1 MIKSMVI
8 KHVRAQCKEAIGS
21 GKEGAALSIWDV
33 GRTWIPQSQEE
44 ETADTVTKVVARPA
58 HSAVGFFSNSA
69 DTMGRLASQSL

>member
-1 MIKSMVI
+1 MVI